1 MRLSLPRLKEL
12 RSGAGIFTL
21 PRETLIFYG
30 IVLLASLLG
39 LLLAADGYL
48 FYISQLK
55 AESPVPRLS
64 SAPTLSAVEIDEVIR
79 LLNERERKMQKL
91 LGEEL

>member
-55 AESPVPRLS
+55 ARMLPTHLPP
-64 SAPTLSAVEIDEVIR
+64 APTLSAAEIDEALR
-79 LLNERERKMQKL
+79 LLNEREQKMQTL